1 MQTKESLVSYDMM
14 NEEQAKEALQLAVS
28 LVEGNVD
35 EFTDCFPDSNSQD
48 NFYPK
53 SENIEWTTGFWT
65 GEIWLAY
72 EETGDEKLKHAGEV
86 QVESFLDRILKRV
99 DVDHHDMGF
108 YTRPPVWQH
117 GSSPGTRLQRRRRF
131 SPLIT

>member
-1 MQTKESLVSYDMM
+1 MQTKESLISYDMM

-72 EETGDEKLKHAGEV
+72 EYTEKEKFRQAAEN
-86 QVESFLDRILKRV
+86 QIDSFLKRIEEKIA
-99 DVDHHDMGF
+99 VDHHDMGF
-108 YTRPPVWQH
+108 LYSPPAW
-117 GSSPGTRLQRRRRF
+117 RAIR
-131 SPLIT
+131 

>member
-1 MQTKESLVSYDMM
+1 MQTKESLLSYDRMSK
-14 NEEQAKEALQLAVS
+14 EQAEEALKLAVS

-53 SENIEWTTGFWT
+53 SENVEWTTGFWT

-72 EETGDEKLKHAGEV
+72 EETGAENHKVA
-86 QVESFLDRILKRV
+86 RV
-99 DVDHHDMGF
+99 
-108 YTRPPVWQH
+108 
-117 GSSPGTRLQRRRRF
+117 
-131 SPLIT
+131 